1 MKPSRFNEIKRPIAL
16 FLCALTTAILLSGCT
31 KVTTSTGP
39 AGGGNPWT
47 KHGILR
53 IAGVS
58 EPDNVNV
65 MLGNQQIEVD
75 LSMFWAGYLFNWSDK
90 NEFVPELATE
100 VPTTKNGGI
109 SKDGLAI
116 TYHLRKGVKWQ
127 DGAPFTAD
135 DVIFTWR
142 AVINPANNVQTR
154 TGYDSNYITS
164 IEKKDDYTIVVHLK
178 QRWAPFVATFFTMS
192 STPYPILPKHLLG
205 QYPDINHAAYN
216 NKPVGT
222 GPFIFQEWQ
231 RGTIIRMTANPNYW
245 RGPPKLKEVDY
256 KIIPDETTILT
267 QLRTHEADM
276 EYNAP
281 ASQTPSFKEITG
293 VHIYLTPFTHYRQ
306 IAFNLT
312 NPILSDVRVRQ
323 ALAFA
328 IDQQELIDTVSHGV
342 DMKGDTDQ
350 PPFLWAHASGVKQYL
365 HDPAMAA
372 KLLDEAGWKLG
383 QDGYRYKNGQRLALE
398 MSGTTGAA
406 ETRNL
411 EAVVQRE
418 WRLVGVE
425 GDVKNYQS
433 GMFFATM
440 QAGGIVQSGKFD
452 TAFYSW
458 INGVDP
464 DDSTL
469 FMCNQFP
476 PNGQNAYRFCNHD
489 LDAAQQMAMTEYDQ
503 DKRKIAYDKI
513 QHILAEQEPIVIVW
527 FVRRQDIVNSDMR
540 NYKPAHAVTTFWN
553 TWEWEL

>member
-1 MKPSRFNEIKRPIAL
+1 MKRMIAPCCCL
-16 FLCALTTAILLSGCT
+16 LAVAALALGCS
-31 KVTTSTGP
+31 KVGTSTGT
-39 AGGGNPWT
+39 GTQGNSWT
-47 KHGILR
+47 HHGVLR

-58 EPDNVNV
+58 EPDNVNPL
-65 MLGNQQIEVD
+65 LGNQQIEVD
-75 LSMFWAGYLFNWSDK
+75 LSMFWAGYLFNWSDQ

-109 SKDGLAI
+109 STDGLAI
-116 TYHLRKGVKWQ
+116 TYHLRSGVKWQ
-127 DGAPFTAD
+127 DGAPFSAD
-135 DVIFTWR
+135 DVVFSWH
-142 AVINPANNVQTR
+142 AVMNPKNNIQTR
-154 TGYDSNYITS
+154 LGYDLISGID
-164 IEKKDDYTIVVHLK
+164 KKDDYTIVVHLK
-178 QRWAPFVATFFTMS
+178 KRWAPFVASFFTMS
-192 STPYPILPKHLLG
+192 STPYPIQPKHLLG
-205 QYPDINHAAYN
+205 QYADLNHIAYN

-222 GPFIFQEWQ
+222 GPFIFQEYQ
-231 RGTIIRMTANPNYW
+231 RGTVIRMTANPNYW
-245 RGPPKLKEVDY
+245 RGAPKLKEVDY

-281 ASQTPSFKEITG
+281 ASQTPSFKQIKG
-293 VHIYLTPFTHYRQ
+293 VHIYLTPFTQYRQ

-323 ALAFA
+323 ALAYA
-328 IDQQELIDTVSHGV
+328 VDQQELIDTVSHGV

-350 PPFLWAHASGVKQYL
+350 PPFLWAHADHVKQYP
-365 HDPAMAA
+365 HDVAQAGR
-372 KLLDEAGWKLG
+372 LLDEAGWKLG

-398 MSGTTGAA
+398 MSGTTGSA

-425 GDVKNYQS
+425 GDIKNYQS
-433 GMFFATM
+433 GLFFAT
-440 QAGGIVQSGKFD
+440 IQSGGFIQSGNFE

-476 PNGQNAYRFCNHD
+476 PNGQNSYRFCNHE
-489 LDAAQQMAMTEYDQ
+489 LDAAEQVAMTEYDQ
-503 DKRKIAYDKI
+503 DKRKVAYDKI
-513 QHILAEQEPIVIVW
+513 QSILAEQEPLAIVW
-527 FVRRQDIVNSDMR
+527 FVRRQDIVNSDLL